1 MYDVFL
7 EFQYILNY
15 SKLVST
21 LSLSMASITKYVAL
35 FLSILDILIIHN
47 YNSKNTI
54 SSKVTLKDP
63 HILLLLFIYSNE
75 FILECERN
83 KNSI

>member
-1 MYDVFL
+1 M
-7 EFQYILNY
+7 QYILKY
-15 SKLVST
+15 SKLIST
-21 LSLSMASITKYVAL
+21 WSLSMASITKHVAP

-47 YNSKNTI
+47 YNSKNYI

-63 HILLLLFIYSNE
+63 HILLLLSTYSNE

-83 KNSI
+83 IY